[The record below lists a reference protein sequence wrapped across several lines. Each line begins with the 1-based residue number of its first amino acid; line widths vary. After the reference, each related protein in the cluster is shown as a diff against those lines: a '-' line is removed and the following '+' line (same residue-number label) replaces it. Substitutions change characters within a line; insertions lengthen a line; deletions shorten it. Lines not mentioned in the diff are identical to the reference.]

1 LELIAGVVDDPLFGP
16 VILFGQGGTAV
27 EVLDDSTLELPP
39 LNMALARAQIARTR
53 VHRLMRGYRNQPPVD
68 IDGVADVL
76 IRLAQL
82 VADHPGIA
90 ELDINPLLADRRGV
104 LGLDARLR
112 VNGAAKS
119 DRLAIRPYP
128 KELESEAALPDGTRV
143 HLRPVRPE
151 DEPGIIDLGAHQ
163 SPEDLRMRFFTAIK
177 GITHAL
183 AARLTQIDYD
193 REVALVGEP
202 PGGGAIWGVGRF
214 AADPD
219 NIRAEYAVDVRT
231 DVKGHGLGYLL
242 MTRLLEVAKARGISE
257 VFGEVLRENQP
268 MLKMARELGFSV
280 APHPEEDGVMRV
292 TKRL

>member
-1 LELIAGVVDDPLFGP
+1 MVDDPLFGP

-27 EVLDDSTLELPP
+27 EVLDDGTLELPP
-39 LNMALARAQIARTR
+39 LNTALARAQIARTR
-53 VHRLMRGYRNQPPVD
+53 VYRLMQGFRNQPPVD
-68 IDGVADVL
+68 IDAVADVL
-76 IRLAQL
+76 IRLALL
-82 VADHPGIA
+82 VAEHSSIA
-90 ELDINPLLADRRGV
+90 ELDINPLLADRQGV

-112 VNGAAKS
+112 VNGAAKA

-128 KELESEAALPDGTRV
+128 KELESEAVLRDGTSI

-151 DEPGIIDLGAHQ
+151 DEPGIIDFGAHE

-193 REVALVGEP
+193 REVALVAEP
-202 PGGGAIWGVGRF
+202 PQRGVIWGVARF

-219 NIRAEYAVDVRT
+219 NIRAEYAVAVRT
-231 DVKGHGLGYLL
+231 DMKGRGLGYLL
-242 MTRLLEVAKARGISE
+242 MTRLLEVAKARGLSE
-257 VFGEVLRENQP
+257 IFGEVLRENKP
-268 MLKMARELGFSV
+268 MLKLARELGFSV
-280 APHPEEDGVMRV
+280 ARHPEEADMVRV